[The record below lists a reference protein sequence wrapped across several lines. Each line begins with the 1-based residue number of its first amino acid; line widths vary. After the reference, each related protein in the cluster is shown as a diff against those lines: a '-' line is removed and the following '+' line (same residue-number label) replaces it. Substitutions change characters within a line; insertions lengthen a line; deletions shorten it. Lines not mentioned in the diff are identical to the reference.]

1 MAAWTGPFIPVFID
15 PITGGGDGESALG
28 LVGMLHA
35 GVGAGVGIIF
45 RIGTTLG
52 MTLGVPPGVGVE
64 EAGTDGVTV
73 VGTVGVTVV
82 GTDGA
87 EAGTTSDGAEAG
99 TDGAATP
106 TFGFIVV
113 PRPGQDR
120 VGIA

>member
-1 MAAWTGPFIPVFID
+1 
-15 PITGGGDGESALG
+15 
-28 LVGMLHA
+28 MLHA

-45 RIGTTLG
+45 RIGITLG
-52 MTLGVPPGVGVE
+52 MTLGVPPGVGVTE
-64 EAGTDGVTV
+64 
-73 VGTVGVTVV
+73 V